1 MRRLAALVLLALGGT
16 PAVHGE
22 ETPRPGRADTRIRTV
37 VYSKDNVVGLDAT
50 FGTSLLVVLEP
61 DEKIQTLA
69 LGDSQSWR
77 VEPNKAG
84 NMIFLK
90 PVERDATSNLNVVT
104 DRRIY
109 TFSLRSNQSPPN
121 RQIYKVVFRY
131 PDADADARLL
141 AQAREMARYPNT
153 RQLDVANMNSAYG
166 YKGSSANKPVAV
178 YDDGKKTFFRF
189 EGEVPALYIVDA
201 ERNESLVN
209 FRTEGPYVVVDK
221 VSLQWTLRNGAES
234 TCVFNQRLLN
244 LHEPTGLE
252 ATRPRPVGAS

>member
-1 MRRLAALVLLALGGT
+1 MQSLGGT

-166 YKGSSANKPVAV
+166 YKGSSANK
-178 YDDGKKTFFRF
+178 TFFRF